1 MANSFNSELYKHL
14 QRKTMLTVNLNG
26 EMQEDL
32 EDEVSWA
39 ATGFLTDKIDNI
51 GMSLGYPDA
60 WGTSGEETTMRRI
73 SLRGSVNYYYDMR
86 YFLDISYSTDGSSSF
101 GSESRW
107 GSFWSFGGGWNIYNE
122 RFIKENVGWISD
134 LRVRYSYGVSGNM
147 GFSPAD
153 AMTVYRQ
160 NVNETYLSGVGVEM
174 ERFANPYLQWQNTY
188 QHNVGF
194 DMGFFSN
201 RIAFQFNYYN
211 KLTDNAVQDI
221 FLPISHGFE
230 ILKGISGRYG
240 MKDTS
245 LMLRFILFVIP

>member
-1 MANSFNSELYKHL
+1 
-14 QRKTMLTVNLNG
+14 MLTVNLNG

-107 GSFWSFGGGWNIYNE
+107 GSFWSFGEDGTYIMSVLSRKTWGGL
-122 RFIKENVGWISD
+122 V
-134 LRVRYSYGVSGNM
+134 
-147 GFSPAD
+147 
-153 AMTVYRQ
+153 T
-160 NVNETYLSGVGVEM
+160 
-174 ERFANPYLQWQNTY
+174 
-188 QHNVGF
+188 
-194 DMGFFSN
+194 
-201 RIAFQFNYYN
+201 
-211 KLTDNAVQDI
+211 
-221 FLPISHGFE
+221 
-230 ILKGISGRYG
+230 
-240 MKDTS
+240 
-245 LMLRFILFVIP
+245 